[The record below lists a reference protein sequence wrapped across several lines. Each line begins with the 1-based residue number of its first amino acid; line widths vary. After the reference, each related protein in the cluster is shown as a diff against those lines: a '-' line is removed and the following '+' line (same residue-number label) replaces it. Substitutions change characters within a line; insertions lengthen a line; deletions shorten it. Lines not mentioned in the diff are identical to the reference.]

1 MRRLWL
7 SLCALCPRPLSVMLA
22 MLLGS
27 LLISV
32 LIAQLLTMI
41 ETLSF
46 DSVFPYIFI
55 SVFAAS
61 SLVFAAFWRYLH
73 LQKQSLRAMQ
83 KAALEM
89 GKGRTAASLPETGTL
104 TIRALTGVFNQMSER
119 LKLQENDQAVLMAGV
134 SHDLRTPL
142 TRIRLATEM
151 MQGKDNFLAESI
163 HRDIEEC
170 NAIID
175 QFIDYQ
181 RAGQNM
187 PLTCCDLNEL
197 LEAVI
202 ELETVIGAEQ
212 HGEVNIEHCLS
223 DHPIFILAN
232 PLSIKRAIA
241 NMFTNAQRYG
251 NGWIRISSGTTER
264 FGWFQVEDDGS
275 GMTKE
280 EADVLFQPFTQG
292 KRFRHVRHNSG
303 AGLGLSIIRRIIDS
317 HEGYIEVRESEKGG
331 LSIRACFPLNTK

>member
-7 SLCALCPRPLSVMLA
+7 SLRTLFHRTWYLVLV

-27 LLISV
+27 LLMSS
-32 LIAQLLTMI
+32 LIVQLLVRV
-41 ETLSF
+41 EKLSF
-46 DSVFPYIFI
+46 CTVFPYIFI
-55 SVFAAS
+55 SVFMTV
-61 SLVFAAFWRYLH
+61 SLLSAAFWRYIH
-73 LQKQSLRAMQ
+73 IQKQSLKAMQ
-83 KAALEM
+83 KAAIDM
-89 GKGRTAASLPETGTL
+89 GKGRKITSLPETGSSA
-104 TIRALTGVFNQMSER
+104 IRSLISTFNQMSDR
-119 LKLQENDQAVLMAGV
+119 LKLQESDRAFLMAGV

-142 TRIRLATEM
+142 TRIRLAVEM
-151 MQGKDNFLAESI
+151 MEGKEEFLTESI

-170 NAIID
+170 NTIID

-187 PLTCCDLNEL
+187 PMTCCELNEL
-197 LEAVI
+197 IEAVI
-202 ELETVIGAEQ
+202 EPETVIGADP
-212 HGEVNIEHCLS
+212 HCKVNIENCLS
-223 DHPIFILAN
+223 ERPILILAN
-232 PLSIKRAIA
+232 PLSIKRVIA

-331 LSIRACFPLNTK
+331 LSIRACLPLNAK